1 MKKSITK
8 LVSNLPKSLYKLYRK
23 SKIDFW
29 LLTCFVV
36 IVIGDLLFSG
46 YIINFVFWLY
56 FTFWFILWLRFKFRV
71 EVIYTAAI
79 VGLCLIPLVLLLDL
93 KVLAEKLSTWALFL
107 FFFGTAILLVRKEY
121 WLGYKYFM
129 YVING
134 LQDQTTLYIWKNTI
148 HLLGVDQYRLVD
160 LCKQYVSVIN
170 SVGNPMTSSQPVFL
184 LITKYML
191 FLLDWIFLP
200 LSALI
205 TIFLTLL
212 SSYILFKKYRYWN
225 TKK

>member
-121 WLGYKYFM
+121 
-129 YVING
+129 
-134 LQDQTTLYIWKNTI
+134 
-148 HLLGVDQYRLVD
+148 
-160 LCKQYVSVIN
+160 
-170 SVGNPMTSSQPVFL
+170 
-184 LITKYML
+184 
-191 FLLDWIFLP
+191 
-200 LSALI
+200 
-205 TIFLTLL
+205 
-212 SSYILFKKYRYWN
+212 
-225 TKK
+225 